1 MNELNR
7 VLRDIAST
15 PSFGA
20 VDSND
25 LRFPRCKPG
34 PNNWDNIEGS
44 DFGPEHD
51 FELNDQG
58 TIWLFTPIS
67 NAALQWC
74 YKHLPEDAPRWG
86 HCSYVVEHRYIE
98 DIVAGAKRD
107 GLMSEADYEWA
118 MEEANAIQ
126 HQGENQ

>member
-7 VLRDIAST
+7 VLRDIASGPT
-15 PSFGA
+15 FGP
-20 VDSND
+20 VEPET
-25 LRFPRCKPG
+25 LKFPHCYPG
-34 PNNWDNIEGS
+34 PNNWDSIEGS

-58 TIWLFTPIS
+58 SIWLFTPIS
-67 NAALQWC
+67 NAATQWL

-86 HCSYVVEHRYIE
+86 ACSYVIEHRFIS
-98 DIVAGAKRD
+98 DIVERARQD
-107 GLMSEADYEWA
+107 GLMTKEDFEWA

-126 HQGENQ
+126 HQGENL